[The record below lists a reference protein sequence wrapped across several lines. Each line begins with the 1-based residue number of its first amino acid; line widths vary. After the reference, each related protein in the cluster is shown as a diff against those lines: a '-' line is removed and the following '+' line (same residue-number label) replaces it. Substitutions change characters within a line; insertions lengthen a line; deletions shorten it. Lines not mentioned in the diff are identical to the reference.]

1 MSFAHR
7 TGFQSTLPVWGATFK
22 FAFIDASAIFQSTLP
37 VWGATSAGRGAV
49 AKGQHFNPRSPCGE
63 RLADLFVQRFCDYI
77 SIHAPR
83 VGSDVSRPPALPSL
97 KNFNPRSPCG
107 ERPTAVK
114 TKQHI
119 YAISIHAPRVGS
131 DVCSGCKSYTTA
143 NFNPRSP
150 CGERP
155 KWFYYHYRKKYYFNP
170 RSPCGER
177 HIGQIKEVFRFF
189 YFNPRSPC
197 GERLQKQRK
206 NFVFLPKT
214 DTKFPYLLRF
224 YSKKLN
230 LQEKERK
237 FQQNNGAKLLNDL

>member
-1 MSFAHR
+1 MGSD
-7 TGFQSTLPVWGATFK
+7 QSTALPVTMPIK
-22 FAFIDASAIFQSTLP
+22 
-37 VWGATSAGRGAV
+37 
-49 AKGQHFNPRSPCGE
+49 
-63 RLADLFVQRFCDYI
+63 I

-83 VGSDVSRPPALPSL
+83 VGSDIFRY
-97 KNFNPRSPCG
+97 KRSNM
-107 ERPTAVK
+107 T
-114 TKQHI
+114 
-119 YAISIHAPRVGS
+119 S
-131 DVCSGCKSYTTA
+131 

-155 KWFYYHYRKKYYFNP
+155 KKVLLPQPGKPFQSTLPVWGATLTLDLEEDISTISIHAPRVGSDWLMIFCMCQIGNFNP

-177 HIGQIKEVFRFF
+177 PKVKTLPLFLSH
-189 YFNPRSPC
+189 FNPRSPC